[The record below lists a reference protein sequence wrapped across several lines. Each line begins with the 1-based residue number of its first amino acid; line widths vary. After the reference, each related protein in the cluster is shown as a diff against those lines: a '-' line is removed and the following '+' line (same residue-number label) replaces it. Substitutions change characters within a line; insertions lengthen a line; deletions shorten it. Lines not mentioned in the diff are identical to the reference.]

1 MKDSERKITVQDLL
15 RLKRAE
21 RPAPEF
27 WARFESEMRAKQ
39 LAAIVV
45 KRPWWDG
52 ASRVLGILYRHQLPF
67 GAAAALALAWMGV
80 HYAGGVSPTG
90 RAVPAGAAGPAAL
103 ARVPAPAARVA
114 AVAIAQHEKVEIS
127 AVQAAQSQQ
136 PVVDSNASHLTMA
149 PVAAQTES
157 SSKTPFADGIG
168 ATLVDFR
175 ETGSD
180 PIKRDVFGSDREF
193 EASVSSM
200 RQPVAEPLAQVDPS
214 GERLERL
221 LAPAL
226 PAYSSSSSR
235 SLAGDRMKQ
244 KASYDR
250 MYESMDR
257 YGTGGMS
264 LEFRF

>member
-52 ASRVLGILYRHQLPF
+52 GSRALGILYRHQLPF

-114 AVAIAQHEKVEIS
+114 ARSE
-127 AVQAAQSQQ
+127 
-136 PVVDSNASHLTMA
+136 
-149 PVAAQTES
+149 
-157 SSKTPFADGIG
+157 
-168 ATLVDFR
+168 
-175 ETGSD
+175 
-180 PIKRDVFGSDREF
+180 
-193 EASVSSM
+193 
-200 RQPVAEPLAQVDPS
+200 
-214 GERLERL
+214 ERRVGKEC
-221 LAPAL
+221 
-226 PAYSSSSSR
+226 
-235 SLAGDRMKQ
+235 
-244 KASYDR
+244 
-250 MYESMDR
+250 
-257 YGTGGMS
+257 
-264 LEFRF
+264 